1 MVEEASWKHA
11 SVLMKSCSSWII
23 CRLSHSLFGLEWQ
36 WSNVWPNSTLT
47 SGRPWC
53 LGEGVVS
60 GSYEVLNSG
69 LDIYATLENVDSLA
83 QVVVRILFL
92 SLCHIYKSWGIANK
106 VLYQE
111 NIPEVRSGRWG
122 GYWNYVWNV
131 NSAGWN
137 AEFQSWVL
145 TSRIFLFIINRYVSF
160 KK

>member
-1 MVEEASWKHA
+1 M
-11 SVLMKSCSSWII
+11 
-23 CRLSHSLFGLEWQ
+23 
-36 WSNVWPNSTLT
+36 
-47 SGRPWC
+47 
-53 LGEGVVS
+53 S

-122 GYWNYVWNV
+122 GY
-131 NSAGWN
+131 
-137 AEFQSWVL
+137 
-145 TSRIFLFIINRYVSF
+145 
-160 KK
+160 